1 METKFK
7 VGDNVV
13 DGGGYKY
20 TISKVRFDVDGRPIY
35 HGEYDSGLRYMLF
48 RGIEIRLDNSE
59 NNRIVS
65 P

>member
-7 VGDNVV
+7 IGDKVK

-35 HGEYDSGLRYMLF
+35 HGDYDNGLRYLLF
-48 RGIEIRLDNSE
+48 RDIEISLDN
-59 NNRIVS
+59 
-65 P
+65 